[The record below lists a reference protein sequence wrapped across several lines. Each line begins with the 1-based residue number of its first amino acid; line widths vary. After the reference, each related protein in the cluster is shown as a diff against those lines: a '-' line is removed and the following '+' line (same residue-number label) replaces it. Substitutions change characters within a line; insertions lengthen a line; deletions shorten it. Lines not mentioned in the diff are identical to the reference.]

1 MSNDAAE
8 LRLAFVGC
16 GRIAG
21 FHLDG
26 IEQAAPR
33 TRVTA
38 AVDPDPSAAE
48 AIAARTGART
58 YGSLEQAL
66 AAGGFDAVDIM
77 VPHDLHEE
85 LASRAFAAGKH
96 VLLEK
101 PMALAL
107 DACARIQEAA
117 RRAGSVFMV
126 AENAQY
132 WPDVVRA
139 RELLEEGVIGDA
151 ITARAS
157 FEAALDPFWY
167 PSDSWRYEVAR
178 TGGGIVVDGGAHWI
192 RPLRMWLGEVEE
204 VVATTAQLLPVMQG
218 ESLAHALLRFRSG
231 VVASFQAI
239 THDAPL
245 WAGTVVAAHR
255 YRGRDRH
262 SRRFRRRH
270 DPGRPAAPAGTA
282 DRGRTRLCRIVRSR
296 IGGLRGGGAG
306 RQETGGT
313 AGSVPRRAAYGAGD
327 LPLGGIRSLGK
338 GVAVEQGTRRTC

>member
-245 WAGTVVAAHR
+245 WEG
-255 YRGRDRH
+255 
-262 SRRFRRRH
+262 
-270 DPGRPAAPAGTA
+270 PWW
-282 DRGRTRLCRIVRSR
+282 RL
-296 IGGLRGGGAG
+296 
-306 RQETGGT
+306 TGT
-313 AGSVPRRAAYGAGD
+313 AGEIVIHGGFDGGMTLVDRQHPRGRPIAGEHGYAASFAPELADFEAVVLDGKKPAA
-327 LPLGGIRSLGK
+327 LPEASLG
-338 GVAVEQGTRRTC
+338 ELRTALAIYRSAESGRWEKVWQ